1 MSFAKSLIDTHISS
15 NQNTIEFEIT
25 EENKKQVLPLFKEF
39 KQLGL
44 YPEIEERNEFSFLVV
59 NISSV
64 SNKNSNVID
73 ISLSQKN
80 KKNQLIEVDFVSK
93 KRK

>member
-1 MSFAKSLIDTHISS
+1 MSFAKSLIDTHVSS
-15 NQNTIEFEIT
+15 NQNMIEFEIT

-44 YPEIEERNEFSFLVV
+44 SPEIEERNNFSFLVV
-59 NISSV
+59 NISSY
-64 SNKNSNVID
+64 SKKQSNVID
-73 ISLSQKN
+73 VSLS
-80 KKNQLIEVDFVSK
+80 KKKQNQLIEVDFVSK